1 MGKPAA
7 VCEAGGGGVA
17 DERGGRDKSLPRW
30 TLEFDTLVLARHNST
45 LKVLRRIE
53 NAARSNRRSTLRVQP
68 FGQNLYEKTQTA
80 DSKDD
85 LKHEPKM
92 ENKTAN

>member
-1 MGKPAA
+1 MDRAPTAE
-7 VCEAGGGGVA
+7 VPVWGGGNHPV
-17 DERGGRDKSLPRW
+17 R
-30 TLEFDTLVLARHNST
+30 TLVKIVLAGSITR
-45 LKVLRRIE
+45 LAAIFWMARRIE
-53 NAARSNRRSTLRVQP
+53 HASRNDRRTTIRVQP